1 MDAETLHLLH
11 GKMAPVKRRQK
22 DDDDDSDIL
31 YADDNDVDDNTTYQT
46 YKPKPSCSRK
56 QAPASSPAKKRRV

>member
-1 MDAETLHLLH
+1 
-11 GKMAPVKRRQK
+11 MAPVKRRQK

-31 YADDNDVDDNTTYQT
+31 YADDNDLDDNTTYQT

-56 QAPASSPAKKRRV
+56 QAPASSLAKKRKV